1 MLLVYLVCVA
11 STFDVF
17 AVFTSHTHVSLH
29 LLTWVF
35 RIPLRSCVELTV
47 ELIDRFRRQNGLHW
61 CGEGDS
67 RTDPVAKLITTS
79 VIRHVL
85 DFCAEPQNRQTGL
98 SWTRWRA
105 VGCFSLTY
113 ISYGSIRFIA
123 IGPLLH
129 CKGTIIFYQV
139 HTMCK
144 FCCAASPSLT
154 QCFICKHCIDSK

>member
-1 MLLVYLVCVA
+1 M
-11 STFDVF
+11 
-17 AVFTSHTHVSLH
+17 FTRNLYVGLDH
-29 LLTWVF
+29 LTWVYH
-35 RIPLRSCVELTV
+35 IELRSPVQLAVEPMLCMH
-47 ELIDRFRRQNGLHW
+47 RWNGSHW
-61 CGEGDS
+61 CVEGDS